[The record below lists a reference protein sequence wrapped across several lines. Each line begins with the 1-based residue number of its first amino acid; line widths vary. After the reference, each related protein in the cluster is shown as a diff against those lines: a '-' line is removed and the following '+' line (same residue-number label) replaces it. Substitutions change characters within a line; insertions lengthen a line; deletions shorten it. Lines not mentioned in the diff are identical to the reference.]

1 MSLRKF
7 CLLLILIT
15 FTASASAEIPDFG
28 LQTTKGEPFKLDGVI
43 GKGKWVMLVFWAI
56 DCPVCKVQDPLNSAF
71 HEARSDKDAEVVG
84 ISIDGLDK
92 GKQVEDYLA
101 SRPLSYPNYLADL
114 SMVAF
119 NYEALTGEAFRGTP
133 THVLFSPE
141 GKFKAVAP
149 GMLRIEALEEYI
161 AKHSDG

>member
-1 MSLRKF
+1 MSLRKI

-15 FTASASAEIPDFG
+15 FAGSASAEIPDFG
-28 LQTTKGEPFKLDGVI
+28 LQTTKGKPFKLDTVI
-43 GKGKWVMLVFWAI
+43 GKGKWVMVVFWAT
-56 DCPVCKVQDPLNSAF
+56 DCPVCKVQEPLNSKF

-92 GKQVEDYLA
+92 GKLVEEYLLKH
-101 SRPLSYPNYLADL
+101 PLSYPNYLADL

-133 THVLFSPE
+133 THVLFSPDGE
-141 GKFKAVAP
+141 FKAVAP
-149 GMLRIEALEEYI
+149 GMLRIEALEDYI